1 MARRKPFKDPKDF
14 FECGSYVFKDERGLM
29 VISLPPNLIEKLGIK
44 EGDGFIWKDYYKNSK
59 GETIL
64 RVELSRRS

>member
-1 MARRKPFKDPKDF
+1 MARRKPFKDPEDL

-29 VISLPPNLIEKLGIK
+29 VISLPPNLIEKLGIR

-59 GETIL
+59 GETII
-64 RVELSRRS
+64 RVELSRKS

>member
-1 MARRKPFKDPKDF
+1 MAKRRPFKDPEDL

-44 EGDGFIWKDYYKNSK
+44 EGDGFIWKDYSKNSK
-59 GETIL
+59 GETII
-64 RVELSRRS
+64 RAELSSRS